1 MAITKIHAI
10 KSTLGKALAYIEN
23 PDKTDGQMLVSG
35 YNCEPQT
42 ASIDFE
48 MTAVLAHKARNLK
61 RKRSTNLAYHL
72 IQSFSPEDAVTPEQ
86 AHELG
91 KKLAFEYTGGK
102 YEYVVAT
109 HIDKGHI
116 HNHIMINAVSFY
128 DYKKLR
134 TVPYRTAR
142 QIRDISDRLC
152 MEAHL
157 SVIDDPQK
165 IGQLYPE
172 NAGKKK
178 SVSNRT
184 EIRKRLNFC
193 LERATDYSQF
203 LSMAKGLEITPTI
216 RGKHISYL
224 LEGAGQ
230 SVRDNSLSDTD
241 TFTYAGICARLSDN
255 QHEGITIDQIHVQN
269 EPVANQKFPSCMW
282 TGAELKEFIRDYL
295 GPTFKKNGLD
305 TEIWLGTINAPGCDY
320 NRLIFDKWATED
332 YDYFA
337 NTVLEDDEARQ
348 YITGVSYQWGGKIA
362 IQRTF
367 ESWWPELRLMQS
379 ENECGFGDNTWEYA
393 TYVWTMLKHYIGNGA
408 ESYMYW
414 NLILAPWGVSTWG
427 DPQNAMVT
435 VQNGD
440 YTLNPDFYVMKHFS
454 NAVQRGAVRLGAAG
468 HWAADAL
475 IFRNP
480 DGSYAVEAFNPFRE
494 EKCLTVEL
502 EGEVT
507 SFMLAPRS
515 FNSMIITV

>member
-1 MAITKIHAI
+1 MRAYELRRSGLHGGQIERGPYPVAGVVGERIIHPRVQNVVAVG
-10 KSTLGKALAYIEN
+10 LGVGGVTRVEAVRN
-23 PDKTDGQMLVSG
+23 GPDVHCADVRRQVGVERGHDFLHRHF
-35 YNCEPQT
+35 
-42 ASIDFE
+42 ASIAE
-48 MTAVLAHKARNLK
+48 AERETSRM
-61 RKRSTNLAYHL
+61 
-72 IQSFSPEDAVTPEQ
+72 DA
-86 AHELG
+86 G
-91 KKLAFEYTGGK
+91 
-102 YEYVVAT
+102 
-109 HIDKGHI
+109 I
-116 HNHIMINAVSFY
+116 
-128 DYKKLR
+128 
-134 TVPYRTAR
+134 
-142 QIRDISDRLC
+142 
-152 MEAHL
+152 
-157 SVIDDPQK
+157 
-165 IGQLYPE
+165 
-172 NAGKKK
+172 
-178 SVSNRT
+178 
-184 EIRKRLNFC
+184 
-193 LERATDYSQF
+193 
-203 LSMAKGLEITPTI
+203 
-216 RGKHISYL
+216 
-224 LEGAGQ
+224 GAGAID
-230 SVRDNSLSDTD
+230 RDKERLIPYIQKAK
-241 TFTYAGICARLSDN
+241 TYAPDLKLFASPWSPPTWMKNPPVYNWGKLIWEPKNLQAYADYFVRFVKEY

-295 GPTFKKNGLD
+295 GPMFKKNGLD

-494 EKCLTVEL
+494 EKYLTVEL